1 MQRETK
7 YVFIFTA
14 GVFVRAIVTVRL
26 AVAEQLLVDADRV
39 TAGQLVGVA
48 QRLLRVQQRRRLLLL
63 GDLVAVGDG
72 PLPVAGLLLQVKG
85 QAGGASDLLETLW
98 RRRGLVS
105 HHQGRQ
111 KES

>member
-48 QRLLRVQQRRRLLLL
+48 QRLLRVQQGRRLLLL

-72 PLPVAGLLLQVKG
+72 PLPVAGLFLEVEG
-85 QAGGASDLLETLW
+85 EAGRTSDLLEALGT
-98 RRRGLVS
+98 VS
-105 HHQGRQ
+105 
-111 KES
+111 

>member
-1 MQRETK
+1 M
-7 YVFIFTA
+7 FTA
-14 GVFVRAIVTVRL
+14 GILVRAVITVRF
-26 AVAEQLLVDADRV
+26 AVTEQLLVDADGV

-48 QRLLRVQQRRRLLLL
+48 QRLVRVQQGGGLLLL
-63 GDLVAVGDG
+63 RDLVAVGDG
-72 PLPVAGLLLQVKG
+72 PLPVTGLLLQVKG

-111 KES
+111 KENVI

>member
-1 MQRETK
+1 MV
-7 YVFIFTA
+7 Y
-14 GVFVRAIVTVRL
+14 L
-26 AVAEQLLVDADRV
+26 ALPGE
-39 TAGQLVGVA
+39 
-48 QRLLRVQQRRRLLLL
+48 
-63 GDLVAVGDG
+63 LVAVVDRG
-72 PLPVAGLLLQVKG
+72 LPVAGLLLQVKG